1 MKKTIFFDESPEQVV
16 VPILASGASLDQKL
30 EVIETVCSFGFAKP
44 TIYVDPAKY
53 DQSIFVSNWC
63 EENGEV
69 FNDGFT
75 PSRIV
80 ALDAKGA
87 VLASGPGTAV
97 MAKYKR
103 VKPQDEGLLAMI
115 GRLFNW
121 DAVYARVD

>member
-1 MKKTIFFDESPEQVV
+1 VKKTILFDESPEQII
-16 VPILASGASLDQKL
+16 VPLVSSGASLDQKRD
-30 EVIETVCSFGFAKP
+30 VIETVCSFGFAKP
-44 TIYVDPAKY
+44 TIHVDSAKY

-63 EENGEV
+63 DENGEV
-69 FNDGFT
+69 FKDGFT

-80 ALDAKGA
+80 AIDSKGA

-103 VKPQDEGLLAMI
+103 VKPQDEGLLSMI